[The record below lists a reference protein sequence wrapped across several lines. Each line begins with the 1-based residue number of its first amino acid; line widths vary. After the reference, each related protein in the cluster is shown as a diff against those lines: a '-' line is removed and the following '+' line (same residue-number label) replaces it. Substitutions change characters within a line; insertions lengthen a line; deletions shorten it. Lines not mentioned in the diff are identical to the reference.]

1 MLRLQNINDIQ
12 NAKAQLPDIKT
23 ILQPNK
29 FKKCHEVNL
38 VGQSLKK
45 KNNTTNMGMMNGSCV
60 NITLQPLEIKTS
72 ILSW

>member
-1 MLRLQNINDIQ
+1 MLRLQNINDNQ
-12 NAKAQLPDIKT
+12 NAKAKLPDIKT

-38 VGQSLKK
+38 VGQPLKK
-45 KNNTTNMGMMNGSCV
+45 KNNTNIGKKNQSCV
-60 NITLQPLEIKTS
+60 NITLQPLEIKTF

>member
-60 NITLQPLEIKTS
+60 NITLQPLEIKTF